1 MSTVE
6 RDDEREHR
14 IEMEVVVDA
23 YSSEEQAMGWY
34 YYLEDTLGFPF
45 EAKWLTQGHQL
56 PHKSE
61 KVSVVGLAPEEDC
74 STEMYVEVL
83 YSDGDREDTFT
94 ARLYDIE
101 PLEVDEQTQ
110 EAIADW
116 HYWVNRG
123 YSFDDLYSDEDEAY

>member
-6 RDDEREHR
+6 RDNEREHR
-14 IEMEVVVDA
+14 IEMEIVVDA

-34 YYLEDTLGFPF
+34 CYLEDALGFPF
-45 EAKWLTQGHQL
+45 EAKWLTGGHQS
-56 PHKSE
+56 PSQSE
-61 KVSVVGLAPEEDC
+61 KVSVVGMASEEEC

-83 YSDGDREDTFT
+83 YQDGESEDTFT

-101 PLEVDEQTQ
+101 PLAANEQTQ

-123 YSFDDLYSDEDEAY
+123 YSFDDLYSDEEY

>member
-6 RDDEREHR
+6 RDNEREHR
-14 IEMEVVVDA
+14 IEMEIVVDA

-34 YYLEDTLGFPF
+34 CYLEDMLDFPF
-45 EAKWLTQGHQL
+45 GAKWLTQGHQS
-56 PHKSE
+56 PSQSE
-61 KVSVVGLAPEEDC
+61 TVSVVGMAPEEEC

-83 YSDGDREDTFT
+83 YQDGDAKDIFT

-101 PLEVDEQTQ
+101 PLKANEQTQ

-123 YSFDDLYSDEDEAY
+123 YGFDDLYGDKVY